1 MGTHKKN
8 VESEFS
14 ALSNK
19 YDKWY
24 QTPLG
29 RYIDESERSAI
40 LKLLEVHNGEMILD
54 VGTGTGI
61 YLLEAVRLGAH
72 VIGIDISVNMLNVL
86 SKKIKHKKIYAQID
100 LLVADAE
107 NLPFRSNLF
116 DKIICN
122 TVLEFLLKPIQ
133 ALKEFNRIIT
143 LDGKVVMGVL
153 TSTSLWALKRRVNNL
168 IVEDIW
174 SKARFFSLRTLR
186 KMSDQAGFII
196 EKARWSVFAPPN
208 CPRILLHMYI
218 WLEDKLNTL
227 PVIRCLGA
235 FLVVRLSKSSLE
247 INLERN
253 Q

>member
-1 MGTHKKN
+1 METHKKK

-14 ALSNK
+14 ALSHN
-19 YDKWY
+19 YDRWY

-40 LKLLEVHNGEMILD
+40 LELLKAHDGEMILD

-61 YLLEAVRLGAH
+61 YLLEAVRLGTH

-86 SKKIKHKKIYAQID
+86 SKKIKHKKIHSQID

-122 TVLEFLLKPIQ
+122 TVLEFLLNPIQ
-133 ALKEFNRIIT
+133 ALKEFNRIII

-168 IVEDIW
+168 IVEDVW
-174 SKARFFSLRTLR
+174 SKARFFSLRTFR
-186 KMSDQAGFII
+186 KMSDQAGFIV

-208 CPRILLHMYI
+208 CPRILLSMYI
-218 WLEDKLNTL
+218 WLEDKLNSL

-235 FLVVRLSKSSLE
+235 FLVVRLSKSSYE
-247 INLERN
+247 INCIRT

>member
-1 MGTHKKN
+1 METHKKK

-14 ALSNK
+14 ALSHN
-19 YDKWY
+19 YDRWY

-40 LKLLEVHNGEMILD
+40 LELLKPYKGEMILD

-61 YLLEAVRLGAH
+61 YLLEAVRFGAH

-86 SKKIKHKKIYAQID
+86 GKKIKNKKIYPQVD

-122 TVLEFLLKPIQ
+122 TVLEFLLHPVQ
-133 ALKEFNRIIT
+133 ALKEFNRIIL

-168 IVEDIW
+168 TVEDIW

-186 KMSDQAGFII
+186 KISDQAGFIV

-208 CPRILLHMYI
+208 CPRKLLPMYI
-218 WLEDKLNTL
+218 WLEDKLNSL
-227 PVIRCLGA
+227 PVIRCFGA
-235 FLVVRLSKSSLE
+235 FLVVRLSKKPSE
-247 INLERN
+247 TYFMGN

>member
-1 MGTHKKN
+1 MGTHKRK

-14 ALSNK
+14 AFSHN
-19 YDKWY
+19 YDRWY

-29 RYIDESERSAI
+29 RYIDETERSAI
-40 LKLLEVHNGEMILD
+40 LELLKTREGERILD

-61 YLLEAVRLGAH
+61 YLLEAVRFGAQ
-72 VIGIDISVNMLNVL
+72 VIGIDISVSMLNVL
-86 SKKIKHKKIYAQID
+86 GKKIKSKKIYSQVD

-122 TVLEFLLKPIQ
+122 TVLEFLPNPVQ
-133 ALKEFNRIIT
+133 ALKEFNRICL

-153 TSTSLWALKRRVNNL
+153 TSTSLWAFKRRVNNL

-174 SKARFFSLRTLR
+174 SKARFFSLRTIR
-186 KMSDQAGFII
+186 KLSDQAGFIV

-208 CPRILLHMYI
+208 CPRKLLPMYI
-218 WLEDKLNTL
+218 WLEEKLKSL
-227 PVIRCLGA
+227 PLIRCLGA
-235 FLVVRLSKSSLE
+235 FLVVRLSKRPSE
-247 INLERN
+247 KK
-253 Q
+253 